1 MNSNKNGLLPGRD
14 SSVVFRK
21 DKNMKIWLKRIG
33 LVVVLFLV
41 VSTVAFVIWSINPL
55 EAMPQAITALKSD
68 DEVLVTNN
76 KWMTFRPATADAD
89 TGVIIYPGGH
99 VDPRAYAPLANEIAR
114 AGYLVVLPPM
124 PLNLAF
130 TDINIADEIMAANPT
145 LEHWYIGGHS
155 LGGAMAAEY
164 AAANAEKIDGLFLW
178 ASYSAKGTDLSAIPN
193 MKVLSIYGTED
204 GGVDEIRLSRERLPD
219 NVVWVEMDGA
229 NHAQFGWYG
238 IQPGDGVANI
248 SREEQQDWIL
258 QATLAFIEKQMEND

>member
-1 MNSNKNGLLPGRD
+1 
-14 SSVVFRK
+14 
-21 DKNMKIWLKRIG
+21 MKIWLKRIA
-33 LVVVLFLV
+33 LAVLLIF
-41 VSTVAFVIWSINPL
+41 TVGTAAFVIWSINPL

-76 KWMTFRPATADAD
+76 KWMAFSPATADPD

-99 VDPRAYAPLANEIAR
+99 VDPRAYAPLAKEIAR

-130 TDINIADEIMAANPT
+130 TDINIADEIMAANPAI
-145 LEHWYIGGHS
+145 EHWYVGGHS

-164 AAANAEKIDGLFLW
+164 VKDNAGKVDGLFLW
-178 ASYSAKGTDLSAIPN
+178 ASYSAEGTDLSAVPN
-193 MKVLSIYGTED
+193 LKVLSIYGTED

-219 NVVWVEMDGA
+219 NTVWVEMEGA

-238 IQPGDGVANI
+238 TQPGDGVATI

-258 QATLAFIEKQMEND
+258 LETLAFLER